1 MRVSQRRDVA
11 AVDDTQGLQPQRD
24 GEGSGEDLLTRSFG
38 RSRVRVEGVLA
49 IYN

>member
-1 MRVSQRRDVA
+1 MLLLLIATEEAKASA
-11 AVDDTQGLQPQRD
+11 SQRD

-38 RSRVRVEGVLA
+38 SSRVRVEGVLA